1 MVFYRFLFKFNK
13 SVLIRFNN
21 SHLLIFTIMDNWP
34 KPMVLLSKCI
44 EFDHCRYDGSMIS
57 SDFVKKIKPFV
68 DFQLVCPEVEI
79 GLGIPRKSLRLIRK
93 DKKERL
99 VQPLTDKDVTSKMI
113 KFAESFLSK
122 QSGVHGA
129 ILKSRSPSCGIK
141 DVKWYAASKNAAPIK
156 RTAGLFGKV
165 MLRSLS
171 CVVESEGRLRN
182 KFIQEHFLAS
192 IFTFARFDRV
202 KKNPSIA
209 QLVSFHGENKFLFM
223 AYNQELLRKLG
234 RIVANQD
241 NQSIETV
248 LSEYE
253 ILLYAVFEKPPSHSS
268 TINVLL
274 HVFGFVS
281 DDLNKS
287 EKSFFLKLVDKY
299 KHEKI
304 PLTVLSNVLKSWVV
318 RFGEPYLS
326 NQTFF
331 NPFPED
337 LLEEDLSMVAD
348 QQRYWE

>member
-1 MVFYRFLFKFNK
+1 
-13 SVLIRFNN
+13 
-21 SHLLIFTIMDNWP
+21 
-34 KPMVLLSKCI
+34 VLLSKCI

-93 DKKERL
+93 DKKKRL
-99 VQPLTDKDVTSKMI
+99 VQPATDKDVTSEMMN
-113 KFAESFLSK
+113 FAESFLSK
-122 QSGVHGA
+122 RLRIHGA

-141 DVKWYAASKNAAPIK
+141 DVKLYGASKNAAPIK
-156 RTAGLFGKV
+156 RTAGLFGEV
-165 MLRSLS
+165 MLHSLP

-192 IFTFARFDRV
+192 IFTFARFERV
-202 KKNPSIA
+202 KKKSSIA
-209 QLVSFHGENKFLFM
+209 QLVLFHAENKFLFM
-223 AYNQELLRKLG
+223 AYNQELLRNMG
-234 RIVANQD
+234 RIAANQGD
-241 NQSIETV
+241 QSIETV
-248 LSEYE
+248 LKEYE
-253 ILLYAVFEKPPSHSS
+253 TYLYAVFKKPPSHSS

-274 HVFGFVS
+274 HIFGFVS
-281 DDLNKS
+281 DNLSKS
-287 EKSFFLKLVDKY
+287 EKSFFMKLVDKY

-318 RFGEPYLS
+318 RFGEPYLAT
-326 NQTFF
+326 QTFF

-337 LLEEDLSMVAD
+337 LLEEDLSMIAD